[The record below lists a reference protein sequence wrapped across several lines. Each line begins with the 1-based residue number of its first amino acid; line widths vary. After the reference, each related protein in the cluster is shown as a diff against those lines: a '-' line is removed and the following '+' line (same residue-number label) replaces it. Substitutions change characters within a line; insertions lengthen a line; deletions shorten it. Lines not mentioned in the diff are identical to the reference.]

1 LSFTLLLTLLCQF
14 PTVNEHYDGNFTAAL
29 RQLAQPVKLKLQAMS
44 PASPQ
49 EGVVGVVGIESLAPL
64 HIVDNFIYERL
75 NPSAA
80 HGGPSSAA
88 AAKSHKFNLYLD
100 GAPLEHSM
108 PILRAITTSS
118 TPASFPMRTMSGSG
132 GSSGG
137 ASSHPYDA
145 QHPMWSRV
153 HTIHFEPRPD
163 APESAGG
170 AALAE
175 SRRLAFLDYESSMSS
190 ACSVECSPDIAG
202 LPPKCSFFFLLP
214 PGVSVLSVSR
224 LLFQARCLCSKRY
237 TKFHSCFLR
246 CAAMPTPSAQ
256 GLQPRPCPAPAL
268 SCRCCATSN
277 SFAKSCVLK
286 SCARYQIPSSF
297 AAETS
302 RNGFLA

>member
-1 LSFTLLLTLLCQF
+1 MHLLTLFCQF
-14 PTVNEHYDGNFTAAL
+14 PTVNKHYDGNFTAAL

-80 HGGPSSAA
+80 QGGPASAA

-100 GAPLEHSM
+100 GAPLEHGM

-118 TPASFPMRTMSGSG
+118 APSSFPMRTMSGSG

-145 QHPMWSRV
+145 QHPMWSKV

-163 APESAGG
+163 APESAD
-170 AALAE
+170 AALADT
-175 SRRLAFLDYESSMSS
+175 RRLAFLDYESSMSS
-190 ACSVECSPDIAG
+190 ACSVDCSPDIAG
-202 LPPKCSFFFLLP
+202 LPPKCSSFF
-214 PGVSVLSVSR
+214 GVSVFHPCSSRRPVSAPNDTQNFTVVFCAVPVR
-224 LLFQARCLCSKRY
+224 RRRQLRGFRCGR
-237 TKFHSCFLR
+237 
-246 CAAMPTPSAQ
+246 AQ
-256 GLQPRPCPAPAL
+256 RQ
-268 SCRCCATSN
+268 
-277 SFAKSCVLK
+277 F
-286 SCARYQIPSSF
+286 
-297 AAETS
+297 
-302 RNGFLA
+302 